1 GADIEGH
8 SMSYWPSYTDMS
20 PAARRAFLDWM
31 QDGRRNPAYGI
42 GHVFMFFYG
51 LEHRLFVDRGD
62 DAVLLVREVE
72 RLLTIYGSNNSF
84 RGYATTFVAMACV
97 WYGARL
103 PLPPLSPERAGGPEL
118 DLATRLYLGERLAA

>member
-1 GADIEGH
+1 H

-84 RGYATTFVAMACV
+84 RGYA
-97 WYGARL
+97 
-103 PLPPLSPERAGGPEL
+103 
-118 DLATRLYLGERLAA
+118 